1 MPGKANCIKRTQGR
15 NVEVNICPNV
25 EVEVK
30 VLTVAKRK
38 TAPHLG

>member
-25 EVEVK
+25 EVK

>member
-25 EVEVK
+25 EVK

-38 TAPHLG
+38 RAHLG